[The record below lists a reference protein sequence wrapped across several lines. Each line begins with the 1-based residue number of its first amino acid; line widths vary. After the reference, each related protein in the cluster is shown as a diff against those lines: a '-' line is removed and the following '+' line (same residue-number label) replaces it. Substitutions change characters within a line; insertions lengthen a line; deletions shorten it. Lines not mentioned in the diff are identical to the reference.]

1 MSTVDL
7 HTLTGAY
14 ALGALS
20 EQESAEFAGHLAQ
33 CQACTQEVRE
43 LRETA
48 ARLALAVAEVPPAA
62 LRTRV
67 MAALPE
73 VRQLPPRG
81 HRAAVVP
88 LRRARRN
95 RLPYLAAAACL
106 VAAALA
112 GGLAVNARNEADRQ
126 RDRSARAEQQAAAVS
141 ALMAA
146 PDATFHTTAL
156 KGGGSGTVVAS
167 KRRADRLPLPR
178 PAGAVRSAGVRAL
191 VQPQRHHGARRARRD
206 RQLLRH
212 DAADRRPPGR
222 GRGRHHGGTPGR
234 LQPAHHPTA
243 GRPSGVT
250 SGAHR
255 T

>member
-20 EQESAEFAGHLAQ
+20 EQESAEFTRHLAQ
-33 CQACTQEVRE
+33 CPACTQEVRE
-43 LRETA
+43 LQETA
-48 ARLALAVAEVPPAA
+48 ARLALAVAEVPPAG

-81 HRAAVVP
+81 RHATVAP
-88 LRRARRN
+88 LRRGMRH

-106 VAAALA
+106 VVAALA
-112 GGLAVNARNEADRQ
+112 GGLAVNAQNEADEQ
-126 RDRSARAEQQAAAVS
+126 RDRTARAEQQAAAVS
-141 ALMAA
+141 ALMTA

-167 KRRADRLPLPR
+167 KRRGQTAFLYHGLPALSGQR
-178 PAGAVRSAGVRAL
+178 VYELWYSRNGAMEPAGL
-191 VQPQRHHGARRARRD
+191 VQTGSSSGAMLLTGGPQGAD
-206 RQLLRH
+206 
-212 DAADRRPPGR
+212 GV
-222 GRGRHHGGTPGR
+222 GV
-234 LQPAHHPTA
+234 TA
-243 GRPSGVT
+243 EPSGGSSRPTTAPLAVL
-250 SGAHR
+250 R
-255 T
+255 L

>member
-20 EQESAEFAGHLAQ
+20 EQESAAFTRHLAQ
-33 CQACTQEVRE
+33 CPACTQEVRE
-43 LRETA
+43 LQETA
-48 ARLALAVAEVPPAA
+48 ARLALAVAEVPPAG

-81 HRAAVVP
+81 RHATVVP
-88 LRRARRN
+88 LRRGMRH

-106 VAAALA
+106 VVAALA
-112 GGLAVNARNEADRQ
+112 GGLAVQARNEADDQ
-126 RDRSARAEQQAAAVS
+126 RGRTARAEQQAAAVS
-141 ALMAA
+141 ALMTA

-167 KRRADRLPLPR
+167 ERRGQTAFLYHGLPALPGQR
-178 PAGAVRSAGVRAL
+178 VYELWYSRNGAMEPAGLVRTGSSSGTMLLTGGPQGADGVGVTAE
-191 VQPQRHHGARRARRD
+191 
-206 RQLLRH
+206 
-212 DAADRRPPGR
+212 PPGGSSR
-222 GRGRHHGGTPGR
+222 PTTAPLAVLR
-234 LQPAHHPTA
+234 L
-243 GRPSGVT
+243 
-250 SGAHR
+250 
-255 T
+255 

>member
-20 EQESAEFAGHLAQ
+20 EQESAEFTRHLAQ
-33 CQACTQEVRE
+33 CPACTQEVRE
-43 LRETA
+43 LQETA
-48 ARLALAVAEVPPAA
+48 ARLALAVAEVPPAG

-81 HRAAVVP
+81 RHATVVP
-88 LRRARRN
+88 LRRGMRH

-106 VAAALA
+106 VVAALA
-112 GGLAVNARNEADRQ
+112 GGLAVNARNEADEQ
-126 RDRSARAEQQAAAVS
+126 RNRSARAEQQAAAVS
-141 ALMAA
+141 ALMTA

-167 KRRADRLPLPR
+167 KRRGQSAFLYHGLPALSGQR
-178 PAGAVRSAGVRAL
+178 VYELWYSRNGAMEPAGLVETGSSSGAMLLTGGPQGADGVGVTAE
-191 VQPQRHHGARRARRD
+191 
-206 RQLLRH
+206 
-212 DAADRRPPGR
+212 PPGGSSR
-222 GRGRHHGGTPGR
+222 PTTAPLAVLR
-234 LQPAHHPTA
+234 L
-243 GRPSGVT
+243 
-250 SGAHR
+250 
-255 T
+255 

>member
-20 EQESAEFAGHLAQ
+20 EQESAEFTRHLAQ
-33 CQACTQEVRE
+33 CPACTQEVRE
-43 LRETA
+43 LQETA
-48 ARLALAVAEVPPAA
+48 ARLALAVAEVPPAG

-81 HRAAVVP
+81 RHATVTP
-88 LRRARRN
+88 LRRGMRH

-106 VAAALA
+106 VVAALA
-112 GGLAVNARNEADRQ
+112 GGLAVNAQNEADEQ
-126 RDRSARAEQQAAAVS
+126 RDRTARAEQQAAAVS
-141 ALMAA
+141 ALMTA

-167 KRRADRLPLPR
+167 KRKGQTAFLYYGLPALSGQR
-178 PAGAVRSAGVRAL
+178 VYELWYSRNGAMEPAGLVRTGSSSGAMLLTGGPQGADGVGVTAE
-191 VQPQRHHGARRARRD
+191 
-206 RQLLRH
+206 
-212 DAADRRPPGR
+212 PPGGSSR
-222 GRGRHHGGTPGR
+222 PTTAPLAVLR
-234 LQPAHHPTA
+234 L
-243 GRPSGVT
+243 
-250 SGAHR
+250 
-255 T
+255 

>member
-20 EQESAEFAGHLAQ
+20 EQESAEFTRHLAQ
-33 CQACTQEVRE
+33 CPACTQEVRE
-43 LRETA
+43 LQETA
-48 ARLALAVAEVPPAA
+48 ARLALAVAEVPPAG

-81 HRAAVVP
+81 RHATVVP
-88 LRRARRN
+88 LRRGMRH

-106 VAAALA
+106 VVAALA
-112 GGLAVNARNEADRQ
+112 GGLAVNAQNEADEQ
-126 RDRSARAEQQAAAVS
+126 RDRTARAEQQAAAVS
-141 ALMAA
+141 ALMTA

-167 KRRADRLPLPR
+167 KRRGQTAFLYHGLPALSGQR
-178 PAGAVRSAGVRAL
+178 VYELWYSRNGAMEPAGL
-191 VQPQRHHGARRARRD
+191 VQTGSSSGTMLLTGGPQGAD
-206 RQLLRH
+206 
-212 DAADRRPPGR
+212 GV
-222 GRGRHHGGTPGR
+222 GV
-234 LQPAHHPTA
+234 TA
-243 GRPSGVT
+243 EPSGGSSRPTTAPLAVL
-250 SGAHR
+250 R
-255 T
+255 L

>member
-20 EQESAEFAGHLAQ
+20 EQESAEFTRHLAQ
-33 CQACTQEVRE
+33 CPACTQEVRE
-43 LRETA
+43 LQETA
-48 ARLALAVAEVPPAA
+48 ARLALAVAEVPPAG

-81 HRAAVVP
+81 RHATVVP
-88 LRRARRN
+88 LRRGMRH

-106 VAAALA
+106 VVAALA
-112 GGLAVNARNEADRQ
+112 GGLAVQAQNEADAQ

-167 KRRADRLPLPR
+167 KRRGRTAFLYHGLPALSGQR
-178 PAGAVRSAGVRAL
+178 VYELWYSRNGAMEPAGL
-191 VQPQRHHGARRARRD
+191 VQTGSSSGAMLLTGGPQGADGVGVTAE
-206 RQLLRH
+206 
-212 DAADRRPPGR
+212 PPGGSSR
-222 GRGRHHGGTPGR
+222 PTTAPLAVLR
-234 LQPAHHPTA
+234 L
-243 GRPSGVT
+243 
-250 SGAHR
+250 
-255 T
+255 

>member
-20 EQESAEFAGHLAQ
+20 EQESAEFTRHLAQ
-33 CQACTQEVRE
+33 CPACTQEVRE
-43 LRETA
+43 LQETA
-48 ARLALAVAEVPPAA
+48 ARLALAVAEVPPAG

-81 HRAAVVP
+81 RHATVVP
-88 LRRARRN
+88 LRRGMRH

-106 VAAALA
+106 VVAALA
-112 GGLAVNARNEADRQ
+112 GGLAVQAQTEADEQ
-126 RDRSARAEQQAAAVS
+126 RDRSVRAEQQAAAVS
-141 ALMAA
+141 ALMTA

-167 KRRADRLPLPR
+167 QRRGQTAFLYHGLPALSGQR
-178 PAGAVRSAGVRAL
+178 VYELWYSRNGAMEPAGLVRTGS
-191 VQPQRHHGARRARRD
+191 
-206 RQLLRH
+206 
-212 DAADRRPPGR
+212 
-222 GRGRHHGGTPGR
+222 
-234 LQPAHHPTA
+234 
-243 GRPSGVT
+243 T
-250 SGAHR
+250 SGAMLLTGGPQGADGVGVTAEPQGGSSR
-255 T
+255 PTTAPLAVLRL

>member
-1 MSTVDL
+1 MNTVDL

-20 EQESAEFAGHLAQ
+20 EQESAEFTRHLAQ
-33 CQACTQEVRE
+33 CQACTREVRE
-43 LRETA
+43 LQETA
-48 ARLALAVAEVPPAA
+48 ARLALAVAEVPPAG

-81 HRAAVVP
+81 RHATATVVP
-88 LRRARRN
+88 LRRGLRH

-106 VAAALA
+106 VVAAIA
-112 GGLAVNARNEADRQ
+112 GGLAVTARNEADQQ
-126 RDRSARAEQQAAAVS
+126 RDRTARAEQQAAAVS

-167 KRRADRLPLPR
+167 KRRGQTAFLYHGLPKLSGQR
-178 PAGAVRSAGVRAL
+178 VYELWYSRNGAMEPAGLVETGSSSGAMLLTGGPEGADGV
-191 VQPQRHHGARRARRD
+191 
-206 RQLLRH
+206 
-212 DAADRRPPGR
+212 
-222 GRGRHHGGTPGR
+222 
-234 LQPAHHPTA
+234 
-243 GRPSGVT
+243 GVT
-250 SGAHR
+250 AEPAGGSSRPTTPPLAVLR
-255 T
+255 V

>member
-88 LRRARRN
+88 LRRARRH

-112 GGLAVNARNEADRQ
+112 GGLAVNARNEAGRQ

-141 ALMAA
+141 ALMSA

-167 KRRADRLPLPR
+167 KRRGQTAFLYHGLPALSGQR
-178 PAGAVRSAGVRAL
+178 VYELWYSRNGTMEPAGLVETGSSSGTMLLTGGPRGADGVGITAE
-191 VQPQRHHGARRARRD
+191 
-206 RQLLRH
+206 
-212 DAADRRPPGR
+212 PPGGSSR
-222 GRGRHHGGTPGR
+222 PTTPPLAVLR
-234 LQPAHHPTA
+234 
-243 GRPSGVT
+243 V
-250 SGAHR
+250 
-255 T
+255 